1 MRRPLAVPA
10 LALLLLAATVPAC
23 SDGGDEDGQGAT
35 YRLPAERV
43 RDGERAVRGKTARSS
58 DLEFTVLGYQDGIRE
73 ILGTH
78 AGMAPKGRYVR
89 IRLLVV
95 NRGRDIQ
102 VFDTWKQLLVTAE
115 GAAGETGGTSGGRTH
130 VPDVNATMVKRQPER
145 LSVGAAMRAEFD
157 LWYDVPGA
165 ARVRGIRL
173 SGSPTVG
180 AVSDPPA
187 AEIKLP

>member
-1 MRRPLAVPA
+1 MRRALPVLA
-10 LALLLLAATVPAC
+10 LALLLVPVAVTAC
-23 SDGGDEDGQGAT
+23 SGGGDEPAAT
-35 YRLPAERV
+35 YEPPAERA
-43 RDGERAVRGKTARSS
+43 RDGERVVRGKTARSS

-78 AGMAPKGRYVR
+78 AGMKPKGRYVR
-89 IRLLVV
+89 IRLLTV

-102 VFDTWKQLLVTAE
+102 VFDTWKQLLVTTGLATT
-115 GAAGETGGTSGGRTH
+115 GATSGERTH

-157 LWYDVPGA
+157 LWYDLPDEA
-165 ARVRGIRL
+165 KVRALRL
-173 SGSPTVG
+173 VGWPKVG
-180 AVSDPPA
+180 AVSDPPP